1 MNYHGDAIAGEAG
14 TRMSTSGRRTVR
26 DLRRGNRA
34 MLLRALYFGGPA
46 TRNDLSAATGL
57 SPATVSTMTGDLLS
71 ENVVVEAGQVD
82 SDGGRPRVVLRVNP
96 AYGYAVGVDVGETQ
110 VSVELFDLEMTK
122 LARAHYAVRSAR
134 HDPELVARHILAG
147 VDTVIAESEVPAER
161 VLGVGVGVPGIV
173 EPGPD
178 ALVRAK
184 TFGWEAVPLGAL
196 LRAGTSLS
204 LFVDNGAKT
213 MGQAELWFGSGRG
226 TRDAIIVLM
235 GSGVGGTVVTDG
247 QIYRGAGKAA
257 GEVGHLKLVAG
268 GRACRCGA
276 RGCLEA
282 YLGAE
287 AILDRGGVV
296 ADSADEE
303 AALARLLDEGSPV
316 IAESVELLGVGLS
329 SLVHLFNPERI
340 VIGGWAG
347 LMLGG
352 RMLAEIRAATAAN
365 TQAQPFQPE
374 TVVLGRLGPDAVALG
389 AATLVLE
396 PFFQG
401 AAFRGT
407 VSTPA

>member
-1 MNYHGDAIAGEAG
+1 MG
-14 TRMSTSGRRTVR
+14 TSGRRTVR

-46 TRNDLSAATGL
+46 SRNELSAATGL
-57 SPATVSTMTGDLLS
+57 SAATVSTMTAGLLES
-71 ENVVVEAGQVD
+71 GVVVEAGQVD
-82 SDGGRPRVVLRVNP
+82 SDGGRPRVLLKVNP
-96 AYGYAVGVDVGETQ
+96 GYGYAVGVDVGETQ
-110 VSVELFDLEMTK
+110 VKVELFDLEMNVR
-122 LARAHYAVRSAR
+122 AGAHYAVRSAK
-134 HDPELVARHILAG
+134 HDPELVARHILTG
-147 VDTVIAESEVPAER
+147 VDAVIAESEVPPER

-184 TFGWEAVPLGAL
+184 TFGWEAVPLGTL
-196 LRAGTSLS
+196 LRAGTGLGTG
-204 LFVDNGAKT
+204 LPLYVDNGAKT
-213 MGQAELWFGSGRG
+213 MGQAELWFGSGQG
-226 TRDAIIVLM
+226 TRDAIILLV

-247 QIYRGAGKAA
+247 RIYRGAGMAA
-257 GEVGHLKLVAG
+257 GEVGHLKIVAG

-287 AILDRGGVV
+287 AILDRAGVV

-303 AALARLLDEGSPV
+303 SALARLLEEGSPV
-316 IAESVELLGVGLS
+316 IGESVELLGVGLS
-329 SLVHLFNPERI
+329 SLVHLFNPERV

-352 RMLAEIRAATAAN
+352 RLLAEIRAATAAN

-389 AATLVLE
+389 AATLVVE
-396 PFFQG
+396 PFLGG
-401 AAFRGT
+401 AAYPESVPT
-407 VSTPA
+407 IA

>member
-1 MNYHGDAIAGEAG
+1 MG
-14 TRMSTSGRRTVR
+14 TSGRRTVR

-34 MLLRALYFGGPA
+34 MLLRSLYFSGA
-46 TRNDLSAATGL
+46 ASRNELSAATGL
-57 SPATVSTMTGDLLS
+57 SAATVSTMTGDLLAD
-71 ENVVVEAGQVD
+71 NVIVEAGQVD
-82 SDGGRPRVVLRVNP
+82 SDGGRPRVLLKVNP

-110 VSVELFDLEMTK
+110 VKVELFDLEMK
-122 LARAHYAVRSAR
+122 ERARAHYAVRSAK
-134 HDPELVARHILAG
+134 HDPELVARHILTG
-147 VDTVIAESEVPAER
+147 VDAVIAEGEISPEQ

-173 EPGPD
+173 GPGPD
-178 ALVRAK
+178 ALVSAK
-184 TFGWEAVPLGAL
+184 TFGWQAVPLGAL
-196 LRAGTSLS
+196 LRAGTPLP

-213 MGQAELWFGSGRG
+213 MGQAELWFGSGKG

-235 GSGVGGTVVTDG
+235 GSGVGGTIVIDG
-247 QIYRGAGKAA
+247 DIYRGAGKAA
-257 GEVGHLKLVAG
+257 GEVGHLKIVAG
-268 GRACRCGA
+268 GRTCRCGA

-287 AILDRGGVV
+287 AILDRAGVV

-303 AALARLLDEGSPV
+303 AALAKLLEAGSPV
-316 IAESVELLGVGLS
+316 IGESVELLGVGLS

-352 RMLAEIRAATAAN
+352 RLLAGIRAATAAN

-389 AATLVLE
+389 AATLVIE
-396 PFFQG
+396 PFFRD
-401 AAFRGT
+401 AAFRGAVPT
-407 VSTPA
+407 IA